1 VAARPSKV
9 GTCALTPAAGRALAF
24 MSPRASGG
32 PAGGPCYARI
42 SIISNIRLG
51 RSRRPTAEMHTSG
64 ATQVP
69 GSDDRDYRRRAKRGL
84 PRRQP
89 PHGQKPAFWT
99 CALSRL
105 VRGERLT
112 RPVSAN
118 PSPGEGAGRGDG
130 YAHSAACGQMQ
141 QRRRRCCLSIVAEV
155 IRCSAL
161 SSPSRASRTRAGALA
176 RQPGCPSRA

>member
-1 VAARPSKV
+1 MARPV
-9 GTCALTPAAGRALAF
+9 ARGTNQDQSPRPCWPVVARRALH
-24 MSPRASGG
+24 SCGDEHL
-32 PAGGPCYARI
+32 AGSRSATCSARI

-141 QRRRRCCLSIVAEV
+141 QRRRRCCLSILATVSCVRSGADE
-155 IRCSAL
+155 APA
-161 SSPSRASRTRAGALA
+161 SS
-176 RQPGCPSRA
+176 